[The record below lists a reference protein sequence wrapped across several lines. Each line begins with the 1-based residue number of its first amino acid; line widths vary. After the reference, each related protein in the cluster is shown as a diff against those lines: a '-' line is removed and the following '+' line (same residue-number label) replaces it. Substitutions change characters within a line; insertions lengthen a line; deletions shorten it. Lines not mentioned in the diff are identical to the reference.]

1 MNYIIILNLDKNF
14 VYDSG
19 AKLVMYLNDN
29 KYTETELTSEQLERA
44 ASTGYVGKF
53 TIPKEYKMKNST
65 IKIQLE
71 DTKYSGT
78 EVDSNLAT
86 KIVNY

>member
-1 MNYIIILNLDKNF
+1 
-14 VYDSG
+14 
-19 AKLVMYLNDN
+19 
-29 KYTETELTSEQLERA
+29 
-44 ASTGYVGKF
+44 
-53 TIPKEYKMKNST
+53 MKNST